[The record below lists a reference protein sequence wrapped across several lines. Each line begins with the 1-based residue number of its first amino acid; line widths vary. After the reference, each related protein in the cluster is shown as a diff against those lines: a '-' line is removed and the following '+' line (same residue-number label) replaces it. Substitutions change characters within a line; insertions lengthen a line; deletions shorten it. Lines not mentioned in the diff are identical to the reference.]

1 MQSFFF
7 QSQDRLPL
15 IPSLLP
21 RSLPPAAAEA
31 ALAAVVAVRA
41 VRAEVQDP
49 AVVPVAEEDL
59 DPAAVP
65 AVEEALDLDPAAVL
79 VVRLRAAV
87 DRAVPR
93 VVVAADRA
101 VLDLVDLPMASK
113 VA

>member
-21 RSLPPAAAEA
+21 RSLPPAAA